1 MSHHK
6 PDAGTVQILKD
17 VANKLRISSIEMTNA
32 SNSGHPTS
40 CCSAAEIMS
49 VLFFNVM
56 KYKVSDPRCP
66 ASDRFVLSKGH
77 AAPILYAAWKEAGL
91 YTREDLLSLR
101 KIDSDLEGHP
111 TPRLPF
117 VDVATGS
124 LGQGLSSAAGMAWV
138 AKNMDKSSFRTYC
151 LIGDGESSEGSI
163 WEAMAFASH
172 YQLDNLVAVIDVN
185 RLGQSEAAPL
195 QHQMDVY
202 EARAKAFGWNALV
215 VDGHDVEALCKAFA
229 VAATTKGQPTC
240 IVAKTFK
247 GYGLEGISDEDNWHG
262 KPLGAKAQA
271 YIDALTQKIV
281 NLHDNGGLKP
291 LAPEDALE
299 VLEGTPAHPPHLL
312 SQQPEYKHGDKIAT
326 RAAYGTALQ
335 KMGKGYDR
343 VIALDGDTKNST
355 FSIKFRDAYPSRFIE
370 CFIAEQNLVGVAIGA
385 ASRDRTVAFVSTF
398 AAFLSRAYDQIRMG
412 AISMTNCNF
421 VGSHAGVS
429 IGEDGPSQMALE
441 DIAMFRSIPGATVF
455 YPGDA
460 VSCERAVEL
469 AANTKGICFIRTSR
483 PNTEVIYDNEE
494 EFRVGGGKIVRKSG
508 SDKALIIGAGVTLYE
523 GLTAANELEAE
534 DIQVRVMDPFTI
546 KPIDAKLIV
555 ENAKQCGGR
564 IITVEDHYPEGG
576 LGDAVASVVA
586 QHPGD
591 KLLLKKLAVTGVPRS
606 GPSEVLLDTFGISA
620 RCVAQAVRQI
630 LKCQC

>member
-6 PDAGTVQILKD
+6 PDAGTIQSLKD

-49 VLFFNVM
+49 VLFFNIM

-91 YTREDLLSLR
+91 YTREDLLTLR

-138 AKNMDKSSFRTYC
+138 AKHVDKASYRTYC

-172 YQLDNLVAVIDVN
+172 YALDNLVAVIDVN

-202 EARAKAFGWNALV
+202 EARARAFGWNAV
-215 VDGHDVEALCKAFA
+215 IVDGHDVEALCKAFA
-229 VAATTKGQPTC
+229 VAAATKGQPTC

-247 GYGLEGISDEDNWHG
+247 GQGLEGIANEDNWHG
-262 KPLGAKAQA
+262 KPLGGKAQVF
-271 YIDALTQKIV
+271 IDELNKQIS
-281 NLHDNGGLKP
+281 NPHDGILKP
-291 LAPEDALE
+291 LAPEDVLE

-312 SQQPEYKHGDKIAT
+312 SQEPAYKMGDKIAT

-355 FSIKFRDAYPSRFIE
+355 FSIKFRDAFPTRFIE

-441 DIAMFRSIPGATVF
+441 DISMFRSIPGATVF
-455 YPGDA
+455 YPSDA

-483 PNTEVIYDNEE
+483 PNTEVIYGNED
-494 EFRVGGGKIVRKSG
+494 EFRVGRGSIVKKSG
-508 SDKALIIGAGVTLYE
+508 NDQVLVIGAGVTLYE
-523 GLTAANELEAE
+523 GLKAADIVGAE
-534 DIQVRVMDPFTI
+534 GIGVRVLDPFTI
-546 KPIDAKLIV
+546 KPIDAKLIID
-555 ENAKQCGGR
+555 NAKQCGGR

-576 LGDAVASVVA
+576 LGDAVASVIA
-586 QHPGD
+586 QHSGE
-591 KLLLKKLAVTGVPRS
+591 KMLLKKLAVTGVPRS
-606 GPSEVLLDTFGISA
+606 GPSAVLLDTFGISA
-620 RCVAQAVRQI
+620 KCVAEAVRKI
-630 LKCQC
+630 IKCHC

>member
-6 PDAGTVQILKD
+6 PDAGTVQSLKD

-91 YTREDLLSLR
+91 YTREDLLTLR

-138 AKNMDKSSFRTYC
+138 AKHVDKASYRTYC

-172 YQLDNLVAVIDVN
+172 YALDNLVAVIDVN

-202 EARAKAFGWNALV
+202 EARARAFGWNALV

-229 VAATTKGQPTC
+229 VAAATKGQPTC

-247 GYGLEGISDEDNWHG
+247 GQGLEGIANEDNWHG
-262 KPLGAKAQA
+262 KPLGGKAQVF
-271 YIDALTQKIV
+271 IDQLNKEIS
-281 NLHDNGGLKP
+281 NPHDGILKP
-291 LAPEDALE
+291 LAPEDVLE

-312 SQQPEYKHGDKIAT
+312 SQAPAYKMGEKIAT

-355 FSIKFRDAYPSRFIE
+355 FSIKFRDAFPGRFIE

-441 DIAMFRSIPGATVF
+441 DISMFRSIPGATVF
-455 YPGDA
+455 YPSDA

-483 PNTEVIYDNEE
+483 PNTEVIYGNED
-494 EFRVGGGKIVRKSG
+494 EFRVGRGSIVKKSG
-508 SDKALIIGAGVTLYE
+508 NDQVLVIGAGVTLYE
-523 GLTAANELEAE
+523 GLKAA
-534 DIQVRVMDPFTI
+534 DIMGCEGVGVRVLDPFTI
-546 KPIDAKLIV
+546 KPIDAKLIID
-555 ENAKQCGGR
+555 NAKQCGGR

-576 LGDAVASVVA
+576 LGDAVASVIA
-586 QHPGD
+586 QHPGE
-591 KLLLKKLAVTGVPRS
+591 KMLLKKLAVSGVPRS
-606 GPSEVLLDTFGISA
+606 GPSAVLLDTFGISA
-620 RCVAQAVRQI
+620 KCVAEAVRKI
-630 LKCQC
+630 IKCHC